1 MDPNKLIKKY
11 HLYDGK
17 KSFISLDELKTFCL
31 CPGNI
36 YIDKGVTKKDLKI
49 LNATDLVDEDFIK
62 RFDNKGIYFKLETTI
77 QLKWVS
83 HIKKVFQQFKEI
95 KV

>member
-36 YIDKGVTKKDLKI
+36 YIDKGVTKKDLFDPAI
-49 LNATDLVDEDFIK
+49 NLEVGI
-62 RFDNKGIYFKLETTI
+62 RFFNSMVKSSNRPRMSLCA
-77 QLKWVS
+77 
-83 HIKKVFQQFKEI
+83 
-95 KV
+95 